1 MIRVYEIGKESIGK
15 VKKIL
20 EAEEKPSKELDF
32 ELETEEGK
40 KIAKVEKA
48 KEWAINEFKRQGF
61 ILRDAKA
68 LGMEK
73 ECFYLYINASK
84 EFFERNEK
92 VLVDAGAKPLEG
104 KEMEEVKKKI
114 EISENQA
121 SESFGFLFK

>member
-1 MIRVYEIGKESIGK
+1 MIRVYEIGKESIEK

-40 KIAKVEKA
+40 KARIEKA
-48 KEWAINEFKRQGF
+48 REWAINEFKRQGF

-68 LGMEK
+68 LGIEK
-73 ECFYLYINASK
+73 ECFYLYINASN

-92 VLVDAGAKPLEG
+92 ILVDAGAKPLEG

-114 EISENQA
+114 ETSENKA